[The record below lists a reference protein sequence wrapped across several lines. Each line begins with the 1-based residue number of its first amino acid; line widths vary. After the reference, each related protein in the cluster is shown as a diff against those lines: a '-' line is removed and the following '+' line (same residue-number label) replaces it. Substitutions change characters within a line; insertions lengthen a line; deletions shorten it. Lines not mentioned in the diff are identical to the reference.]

1 MAGLLLSMSGHA
13 QPSAPSE
20 TLTGRYE
27 LLLIEDRAADVQY
40 VSTLGVSDAR
50 MGAIY
55 GAARVGAGAKT
66 LLGWRPP
73 AEFKAD
79 EVQSRL
85 GVMPGVFAPRGGKNF
100 FPFTEQAFNRFR
112 QLDLGAS
119 LALDVQDKQQAKQ
132 AIYRGKAVRAAVLK
146 SAVLRLDPPAGGGSA
161 CRDERVNHIDGKL
174 CELRRYAGRG
184 ADGMAFNAAGK
195 LKFTV
200 RSTLGE
206 DARNAYYR
214 VGSGAW
220 LSLGQSTGLNAFN
233 GQGGIEVFLPL
244 PKKFPSAE
252 QRERMVERLPKT
264 PERLSQ
270 LLEAVFDSSA
280 RVDDGFKLSLR
291 DNVMRELQG
300 SPGLRQH
307 SPLRLSRLGVVLIED
322 AQSGSYVA
330 TAHGHDGQALFGEP
344 RALRWRL
351 GEHGAN
357 GFKLQSLKLPQGVEG
372 GADPEGGGVIL
383 KASSLDGMRARGLGA
398 QVLLGLEGAV
408 DGQRQIWRSNIVK
421 SGQLKLSSPK
431 GEACRQDSVGGQ
443 AGLVCVLRQIDS
455 AEGGTDVD
463 GDTRFMV
470 GGRLGSLKALN
481 ARYRVGG
488 DWLPLGESVALSRFK
503 SGGKIELFIA
513 KPEQAQIEHWKSLA
527 KGRLKE
533 KNLSEALQQLR
544 DRYISQALEMSF
556 FAAKRPADRFK
567 LDLLWT
573 LPEKFLSLDLA
584 QAKIIT
590 GPLHVSDI
598 HVNKLNGE
606 SGSFIRNHSQA
617 KITVVFNRPYLLSD
631 FVRGDELILTLN
643 YSASD
648 PKVKVVNNNT
658 WIVQQLSE
666 SNELLKVEVQT
677 ATGGQESKLILS
689 PLTNAKKLVILH
701 DVGFYPGE
709 KTFAALFKKSNVR
722 PEAKFNVV
730 DSSINGIARI
740 SGGDLSKGIDHPQ
753 FFYDKGIDKGKLAFQ
768 VIVRMADR
776 SAHASL
782 QLRVNV
788 VKIRDVTDVV
798 EFSCNSNDDFTA
810 TKHGSGSI
818 VNFKRHQASYAIS
831 CKSNVEIKDIVTIK
845 AALEVKASSVAPT
858 YDAQEIK
865 LVISPSQPDGLTLH
879 SNPEDQNKMAVSGLS
894 DIYFDFTVSGNDQRN
909 RVLVSLESLAVNII
923 PHDKQVDIQ
932 DLGNGIYELTL
943 PQHSD
948 SSKKVK
954 YSFTIKDVPFLELGI
969 GGGRSDVGIGLSV
982 SVGAYNQPY
991 RNSLTLLAPRD
1002 FKVKPIKRTPS
1013 ELLLDVFWVRPNY
1026 VFISGGKFKF
1036 RVESGSELLDLS
1048 EAQWSCGGV
1057 NPGIEVIDGASIYVN
1072 ADCSRNL
1079 GRLTVPF
1086 KKSKKGETV
1095 PVTAFLQVGK
1105 KEMKINF
1112 DSVSWHD
1119 ARVSVGGFDFILPEK
1134 QWNIVLDSASAWGQE
1149 PPYHLLVKP
1158 TGSAPDSGNVA
1169 LNVSVQGDTRL
1180 QGRFH
1185 RSCFLKPVFEFEKVD
1200 RKREPVFSYT
1210 GSLPYSGAT
1219 KLTSQFGIPIY
1230 LKELNGECGGRTTD
1244 LRSIPIDVYQGSVSL
1259 KVETVWR

>member
-1 MAGLLLSMSGHA
+1 MFSRSIVFGALMAGLLLSMSGHA

-73 AEFKAD
+73 VDFKAD

-85 GVMPGVFAPRGGKNF
+85 GVMPGVFASRGGKNF

-161 CRDERVNHIDGKL
+161 CRDERVNHIDGKV
-174 CELRRYAGRG
+174 CELRRYVGRG

-206 DARNAYYR
+206 HARNAYYR

-280 RVDDGFKLSLR
+280 RGDDGFNLSLR

-351 GEHGAN
+351 GEHGAH
-357 GFKLQSLKLPQGVEG
+357 GFKLQSLKLPQGMEG
-372 GADPEGGGVIL
+372 EADPEGGGVIL

-421 SGQLKLSSPK
+421 SGQLKLSSPA
-431 GEACRQDSVGGQ
+431 GEACRQESVGGQ

-488 DWLPLGESVALSRFK
+488 DWLPLGDSVALSRLK

-573 LPEKFLSLDLA
+573 LPEKFLSVDLP

-590 GPLHVSDI
+590 GPLHVSHID
-598 HVNKLNGE
+598 VNKLNGE
-606 SGSFIRNHSQA
+606 SGSSIRNHSQA

-631 FVRGDELILTLN
+631 FVEGNELILTLN
-643 YSASD
+643 YSARD
-648 PKVKVVNNNT
+648 PKVKPVNNNT

-666 SNELLKVEVQT
+666 SDELLKVEVQT
-677 ATGGQESKLILS
+677 ATGGKESKLILS
-689 PLTNAKKLVILH
+689 PLTNAKKFVILH

-709 KTFAALFKKSNVR
+709 KTFAATFKNSNVKA
-722 PEAKFNVV
+722 EAKFNVV
-730 DSSINGIARI
+730 DSAINGIARI
-740 SGGDLSKGIDHPQ
+740 SGGDLSKGDDYPK
-753 FFYDKGIDKGKLAFQ
+753 FFYDKDIDKGKLAFH
-768 VIVRMADR
+768 VVVRMSDH

-788 VKIRDVTDVV
+788 VKMRDITAVV
-798 EFSCNSNDDFTA
+798 EFSCESDNDLTA
-810 TKHGSGSI
+810 NKHESGII
-818 VNFKRHQASYAIS
+818 VNFKRHRDSYVLK
-831 CKSNVEIKDIVTIK
+831 CKSNEEIKDIVTIK
-845 AALEVKASSVAPT
+845 AALEVKASSVAPI

-865 LVISPSQPDGLTLH
+865 LVVSPSKPDGLTLH
-879 SNPEDQNKMAVSGLS
+879 KENKMRSSGLS
-894 DIYFDFTVSGNDQRN
+894 DIYFDFTVSGNDRRN

-923 PHDKQVDIQ
+923 SHDKQVDIQ
-932 DLGNGIYELTL
+932 DLGNGIYQLTL

-948 SSKKVK
+948 PSKKVK

-969 GGGRSDVGIGLSV
+969 GGGISTTGIGLSV

-991 RNSLTLLAPRD
+991 RDSITLSAPGRE
-1002 FKVKPIKRTPS
+1002 VKIQPIKRTPS
-1013 ELLLDVFWVRPNY
+1013 ELLLDVFWERPNDR
-1026 VFISGGKFKF
+1026 FIPGGKFKF

-1057 NPGIEVIDGASIYVN
+1057 NRG
-1072 ADCSRNL
+1072 
-1079 GRLTVPF
+1079 
-1086 KKSKKGETV
+1086 
-1095 PVTAFLQVGK
+1095 
-1105 KEMKINF
+1105 
-1112 DSVSWHD
+1112 
-1119 ARVSVGGFDFILPEK
+1119 
-1134 QWNIVLDSASAWGQE
+1134 
-1149 PPYHLLVKP
+1149 
-1158 TGSAPDSGNVA
+1158 
-1169 LNVSVQGDTRL
+1169 
-1180 QGRFH
+1180 
-1185 RSCFLKPVFEFEKVD
+1185 LK
-1200 RKREPVFSYT
+1200 
-1210 GSLPYSGAT
+1210 
-1219 KLTSQFGIPIY
+1219 
-1230 LKELNGECGGRTTD
+1230 
-1244 LRSIPIDVYQGSVSL
+1244 
-1259 KVETVWR
+1259 